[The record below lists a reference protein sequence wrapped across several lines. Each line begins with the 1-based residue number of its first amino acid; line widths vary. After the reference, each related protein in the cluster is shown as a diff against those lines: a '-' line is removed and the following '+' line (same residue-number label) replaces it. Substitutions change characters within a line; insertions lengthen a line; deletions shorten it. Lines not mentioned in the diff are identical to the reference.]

1 MKQRERTINYIIDL
15 GERMHIC
22 KQALFL
28 SISYLDYLVV
38 NEIPSTY
45 CSMAVKEHLCMFGGV
60 CLMIA
65 AKSVELDDRIPFL
78 STLKKYI

>member
-1 MKQRERTINYIIDL
+1 
-15 GERMHIC
+15 MHIC

-38 NEIPSTY
+38 NEIPSAY
-45 CSMAVKEHLCMFGGV
+45 CSMAVKEHLCMFGAV